1 MSNLTIE
8 AARLMES
15 LPESEQNFV
24 LEFIKKLVLA
34 WDPDYTKLTASEA
47 EALKEAEQS
56 GFIDE
61 TDIDWSQI
69 GI

>member
-1 MSNLTIE
+1 MSNITIE